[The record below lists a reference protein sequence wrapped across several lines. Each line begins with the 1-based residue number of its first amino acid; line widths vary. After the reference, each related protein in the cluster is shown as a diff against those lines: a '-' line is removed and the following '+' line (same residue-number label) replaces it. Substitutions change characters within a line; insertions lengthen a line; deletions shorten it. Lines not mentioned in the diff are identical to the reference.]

1 MHKPDKLKPQAR
13 TVLSREGKKRKANWR
28 TTNCPFCKRM
38 RLYVVWTILMFL
50 VYFYV
55 FQR

>member
-1 MHKPDKLKPQAR
+1 MHKPDKLTPQAR
-13 TVLSREGKKRKANWR
+13 TVLSREGKKRKANWWS
-28 TTNCPFCKRM
+28 TNCPFCKRM
-38 RLYVVWTILMFL
+38 LLYVVWTILMFL